1 MDLGDFLWS
10 LLVIFFMVV
19 YFMIIFSI
27 IGDLF
32 RSKDIGG
39 VAKAIWMLVILFFPL
54 ISPLIYLIVR
64 GSGMTD
70 RAVTAAQHAQQQ
82 QVAMAREVVSASG
95 GDGAGAGGSA
105 ADQIARGKDLLDS
118 GAISAEEY
126 DALKK
131 KALG

>member
-1 MDLGDFLWS
+1 MDLGDFLWA
-10 LLVIFFMVV
+10 LVVIFFMVI

-39 VAKAIWMLVILFFPL
+39 LAKAIWMLAILFLPL
-54 ISPLIYLIVR
+54 LTPLIYLIVR
-64 GSGMTD
+64 GSGMSD
-70 RAVTAAQHAQQQ
+70 RAIAAAQKAQEQQ
-82 QVAMAREVVSASG
+82 LAMAQTVVAAGG
-95 GDGAGAGGSA
+95 GDAGGA
-105 ADQIARGKDLLDS
+105 ADQIARAKQLLDS

-131 KALG
+131 KALS